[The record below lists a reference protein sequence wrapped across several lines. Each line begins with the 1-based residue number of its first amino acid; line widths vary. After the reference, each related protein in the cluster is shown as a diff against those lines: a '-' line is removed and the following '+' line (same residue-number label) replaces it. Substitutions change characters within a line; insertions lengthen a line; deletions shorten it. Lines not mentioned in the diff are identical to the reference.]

1 MNPPRGEETTREITQ
16 ARMEKKER
24 MSSGKRKQT
33 KSNVIIT
40 IKSNK
45 VKNIKAIYKK
55 GKSRNSA
62 ARIRSR
68 YRFSCEVTA
77 REYREKER
85 IRRKEYVAK
94 MIAEGTYRAF
104 LDRRNAR
111 RKEKR
116 KANSESETFI
126 CQWIL
131 EITLACITFLQFA
144 LYMFVIVSEVWS

>member
-1 MNPPRGEETTREITQ
+1 
-16 ARMEKKER
+16 MEKGSK
-24 MSSGKRKQT
+24 

-55 GKSRNSA
+55 GKSRNAA

-77 REYREKER
+77 
-85 IRRKEYVAK
+85 EYVAK
-94 MIAEGTYRAF
+94 MKAEGTY
-104 LDRRNAR
+104 LGRRNAR
-111 RKEKR
+111 RKEER
-116 KANSESETFI
+116 KANNDSETFI
-126 CQWIL
+126 CQWML

-144 LYMFVIVSEVWS
+144 LYMFVIVIEMWS